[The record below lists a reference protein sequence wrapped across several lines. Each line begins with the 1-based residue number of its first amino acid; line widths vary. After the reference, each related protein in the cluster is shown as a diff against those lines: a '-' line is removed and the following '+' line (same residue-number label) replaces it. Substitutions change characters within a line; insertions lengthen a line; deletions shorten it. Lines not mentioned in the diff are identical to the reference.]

1 MTQPILALL
10 AAGAMATA
18 PNPPMPSAAEAQ
30 FIAGVSKSLAA
41 EYPTVAAAEA
51 HGFMQMTKL
60 ESDGTM
66 IFATMKY
73 AGMDA
78 DHPNF
83 LWYDR
88 HGKLVGL
95 DYEYPVSS
103 WPKPP
108 GPSVYPV
115 AASRWVTIHQH
126 VHFAYRI
133 GSGPTVL
140 RGAKAQPNLMNG
152 PITAAEL
159 TADGLLPKGAML
171 EWAEFHPTCWDLG
184 FWTVPNPN
192 GAFAD
197 LDPLVK

>member
-1 MTQPILALL
+1 MSMTPH
-10 AAGAMATA
+10 
-18 PNPPMPSAAEAQ
+18 NPPMPSAAEAKY
-30 FIAGVSKSLAA
+30 IASVSQSLEAS
-41 EYPTVAAAEA
+41 YPTVAAATS
-51 HGFMQMTKL
+51 HGYMQMTKL
-60 ESDGTM
+60 ETDGTM

-73 AGMDA
+73 DGIDST
-78 DHPNF
+78 HPNF

-88 HGKLVGL
+88 NGKLVGL
-95 DYEYPVSS
+95 DYEYPVSA

-108 GPSVYPV
+108 GSTTYPV

-133 GSGPTVL
+133 GNGPVVR
-140 RGAKAQPNLMNG
+140 RGARAVPNLMG
-152 PITAAEL
+152 KTITAAEL
-159 TADGLLPKGAML
+159 TADGLLPKGATL
-171 EWAEFHPTCWDLG
+171 VWADFHPTCWDLG